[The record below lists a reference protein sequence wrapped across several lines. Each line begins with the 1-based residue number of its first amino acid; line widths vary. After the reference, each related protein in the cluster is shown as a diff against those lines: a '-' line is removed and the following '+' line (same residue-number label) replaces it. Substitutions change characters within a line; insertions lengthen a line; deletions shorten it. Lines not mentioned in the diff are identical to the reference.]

1 MADDKGEALDSQ
13 IIAENVGFLDNCFDN
28 SFTLQSSLVAVKEY
42 IAEEQNEQSS
52 SKFYGVQTSKK
63 SHTFSENKSVVLNS
77 SSCYNTQVVSQI
89 LANDKVINKNLKDW
103 GLPPEIARK
112 YEGRGI
118 TEMFDW
124 QVTCLG
130 NPKVLLD
137 CCNLVY
143 SAPTS
148 AGKTL
153 VAEILT
159 IKTILERQKK
169 VIIILPFVS
178 IVREK
183 MLYLQDILS
192 SSGIRVEGFM
202 GSQSPPGGL
211 QAVHVAICT
220 IEKANSLVNRL
231 LDDGNIADLGAV
243 IVDELHLL
251 GDPHRGYILE
261 LLLTKI
267 KYVSSSLDGVQIQI
281 VGMSATLPNL
291 EVLAQWLEAEL
302 FITQFRPIPLEEFCL
317 VGNKIYDKNGKC
329 VNTIQSG
336 TDDGDSVLKICLNTI
351 KEKCSVL
358 IFCMTKNRCENL
370 AQSIAAS
377 FYKLGCSGSDMGLVL
392 RQELKT
398 ESIGEVLEQ
407 LKNCPVGLD
416 HVLKNTVSF
425 GVAYHHAGLTFDE
438 RDIIEGGFKSGA
450 IRVLVATSTL
460 SSGVNLPARK
470 VIIRTPVFQRQPINI
485 LTYKQMI
492 GRAGR
497 MGKDTKGESI
507 LICTEAE
514 KKIGFEL
521 MMGALDPVESCIE
534 SEDKYMRA
542 VLEMIASQV
551 AGTKAELDLYSRC
564 TLLFIQQNISES
576 QNMLL
581 EKTLKELMN
590 FELIRIQVDGEDK
603 KYVATPL
610 GKACLSSSMAPNDGL
625 SLFCELQKARQCVVL
640 ETDLHLIYLVT
651 PYSVSSQ
658 WGDIDW
664 LHLLT
669 LWESL
674 TKAMKRVG
682 ELVGV
687 QESFI
692 IRCLR
697 GTNKLSNMQNKL
709 NIHKRF
715 YTALALQD
723 LVNEVPLSEVAT
735 KFQCARGFLQSLQ
748 QAAAT
753 FAGMVTAFCH
763 QLGWKN
769 MEMLISQFQDR
780 LHFGIHS
787 ELLELMKLPSLNG
800 MRARTLF
807 DAGFETVSS
816 IASAEINAI
825 ENALY
830 KSVPFQ
836 SDKERD
842 GDDTEDMRKRKKMK
856 NIWVT
861 GHCGMTAK
869 EAAENLISE
878 ARKYLE
884 HEIGV
889 KEIRWDAT
897 SNSAEVTHQIAVEN
911 IADKNNSS
919 VNKDETN
926 VGCVVEEKSV
936 LIAAVQTNIS
946 KATCGQNQSLPD
958 QEIKKEILQN
968 QTMSNQEIKQETLT
982 KNSNVADVTKKCSDV
997 SQDIYLSVNMC
1008 ESTFN
1013 IKYESN
1019 HSVKDEVFPSLK
1031 LDPDEQLNAREL
1043 LNNTSSPIIN
1053 TIKRQ
1058 VTLKRSPL
1066 LKNLSDIK
1074 HSPSI
1079 LKDDTIWDTMNFTDA
1094 AIENITKQRTQNKM
1108 TSPNISFGDTDD
1120 KTETKTVLENT
1131 AITKSNSKSTV
1142 RDISLFSSEGDNSSL
1157 FEESL
1162 PLDMIPSK
1170 LLDDKTPQPQTSKLT
1185 KQETAADFMNINSNT
1200 ILNAFKSTIVE
1211 VSDEEEI
1218 KLVYED
1224 DNKISEN
1231 ELENGFNVSDD
1242 IVIETQDYNL
1252 MPMKDSFKSPF
1263 KRQAESNAK
1272 ELTQPS
1278 AKKLKKSFKPEISSH
1293 VVLKNEKETF
1303 AFKINCPDFRT
1314 FVLEIKDLK
1323 LKCIVLKKADVV
1335 DNFNVIEN
1343 LKEAAIYL
1351 DIKSS
1356 TASSNG
1362 VIGSN
1367 IVKAKTRKETKVD
1380 TIPLVKGISVYI
1392 GTDTCVY
1399 LDFASIGDMLTI
1411 VKDKL
1416 TNWLQRQA
1424 GKLRFMSL
1432 KWDYLNMKKCF
1443 GVELQPSCFDVSL
1456 AEWLIDSD
1464 EKIPSTVY
1472 LTKKYMNIDLSLTA
1486 LKVNSRKKMYKNLDN
1501 VETCCLKTW
1510 SVWMVAE
1517 KQQKYQL
1524 QQYHSVQST
1533 LALETQVSKILAE
1546 CEYSGLTV
1554 DKDLASQLLVD
1565 VRNSQ
1570 ETLQKKAYQICGY
1583 HFNFNSSKDVA
1594 KVLGLYKGRKVSTK
1608 KSVLTSHNSPMA
1620 SIVIYWRK
1628 LNSILTKTLYPL
1640 TEKACIYSCDNRI
1653 TPSYTMYTCTGRISM
1668 QEPNLQSVPRTF
1680 SIPVTYLTD
1689 HPTSHRTDDVIE
1701 YNCRNVFKASEGCV
1715 LVSADYCQLE
1725 MRILT
1730 HYCEDEVLLRIMRS
1744 DVDVFKAIAAS
1755 WGNVAEDEV
1764 DEDLRQKAKQ
1774 LCYGILYGM
1783 GNKTLAQYLDV
1794 SEMEAAVFMDTFH
1807 STYPR
1812 IQVFTRKVVEEC
1824 RDRGY
1829 VETLMKRRRYL
1840 PDINSIMQ
1848 SKRGTSER
1856 QTVNTT
1862 IQGSAAD
1869 ITKAAMCSIDDRTRT
1884 DLHKPKLILQ
1894 MHDELIYEVPENKK
1908 NEFVNVLK
1916 EVMERTVK
1924 LIVPLPVKVRSGKA
1938 WGSLEEIKF

>member
-1 MADDKGEALDSQ
+1 MADEQGEALDSQ

-28 SFTLQSSLVAVKEY
+28 SFTLQSTLVAVKEY
-42 IAEEQNEQSS
+42 IAEEQKEQSS
-52 SKFYGVQTSKK
+52 SMLSGIQTSKK
-63 SHTFSENKSVVLNS
+63 SQTLSQNKSVVLNS
-77 SSCYNTQVVSQI
+77 SVCNSTQIISQI
-89 LANDKVINKNLKDW
+89 VANDKIINRNLKDW
-103 GLPPEIARK
+103 GLPPEIVRK
-112 YEGRGI
+112 YEQRGI
-118 TEMFDW
+118 TQMFDW

-183 MLYLQDILS
+183 MFYLQDILS

-231 LDDGNIADLGAV
+231 LDEGNITDLGAV

-251 GDPHRGYILE
+251 GDSHRGYILE

-267 KYVSSSLDGVQIQI
+267 KYVSTSLDGVQIQI

-302 FITQFRPIPLEEFCL
+302 FITQFRPIPLDEYCL
-317 VGNKIYDKNGKC
+317 VGNRMYDKDGKC
-329 VNTIQSG
+329 INTLQGG
-336 TDDGDSVLKICLNTI
+336 TDDGDNVLKICLNTI

-370 AQSIAAS
+370 AQTIASS
-377 FYKLGCSGSDMGLVL
+377 FFKQGCSGTEMGLVL
-392 RQELKT
+392 RQELKS
-398 ESIGEVLEQ
+398 ESIAEVLEQ

-416 HVLKNTVSF
+416 NVLKNTVSF

-551 AGTKAELDLYSRC
+551 ASSRAELDLYSRC
-564 TLLFIQQNISES
+564 TLLFIQQKITQS

-581 EKTLKELMN
+581 DKTLKELMN
-590 FELIRIQVDGEDK
+590 FELIRIQEDGEDK

-723 LVNEVPLSEVAT
+723 LVNEVPLSDVAT

-807 DAGFETVSS
+807 NAGFETVSS

-889 KEIRWDAT
+889 KEIKWDAT
-897 SNSAEVTHQIAVEN
+897 TNSTDVTQQIAVEEAPVITDSSSSNEN
-911 IADKNNSS
+911 IKNDGL
-919 VNKDETN
+919 VDE
-926 VGCVVEEKSV
+926 KFAQ
-936 LIAAVQTNIS
+936 IAEIKTNIS
-946 KATCGQNQSLPD
+946 TETYSQNQSTPNL
-958 QEIKKEILQN
+958 EIKE
-968 QTMSNQEIKQETLT
+968 EPRT
-982 KNSNVADVTKKCSDV
+982 KSSSASDVTDKRTDTICE
-997 SQDIYLSVNMC
+997 DIYLSANIC
-1008 ESTFN
+1008 ESNLN
-1013 IKYESN
+1013 IKDESKQ
-1019 HSVKDEVFPSLK
+1019 SIKEDVLTESKPESQKPCEMV
-1031 LDPDEQLNAREL
+1031 
-1043 LNNTSSPIIN
+1043 NNTSSPIIN
-1053 TIKRQ
+1053 ATKRQ
-1058 VTLKRSPL
+1058 ATLKRSSL
-1066 LKNLSDIK
+1066 FKDVTNIK
-1074 HSPSI
+1074 HSPS
-1079 LKDDTIWDTMNFTDA
+1079 LLHDDIIWDSMNFTDA
-1094 AIENITKQRTQNKM
+1094 AIENITRHRTQNKVS
-1108 TSPNISFGDTDD
+1108 SPNVSFGDSED
-1120 KTETKTVLENT
+1120 KTVTETGLEHT
-1131 AITKSNSKSTV
+1131 ASTKSNSKSTV
-1142 RDISLFSSEGDNSSL
+1142 KDISLFSSEGDNSSL

-1170 LLDDKTPQPQTSKLT
+1170 LFDGKTTQPQISKPT
-1185 KQETAADFMNINSNT
+1185 KQETAGDFLSLNSNT
-1200 ILNAFKSTIVE
+1200 ILNAFKSTIAE

-1224 DNKISEN
+1224 DNKVSES
-1231 ELENGFNVSDD
+1231 ELENGINVSDD
-1242 IVIETQDYNL
+1242 IVIETQDFN
-1252 MPMKDSFKSPF
+1252 MIQIKDSFKSPF
-1263 KRQAESNAK
+1263 KRQAESNSK
-1272 ELTQPS
+1272 ETTQPS
-1278 AKKLKKSFKPEISSH
+1278 AKKAKKALKPGTPSQVMP
-1293 VVLKNEKETF
+1293 KNEKETF
-1303 AFKINCPDFRT
+1303 GFKISCPDFKT
-1314 FVLEIKDLK
+1314 FILEIKELK
-1323 LKCIVLKKADVV
+1323 MKCIVLKKADVV
-1335 DNFNVIEN
+1335 DNFEVIEN

-1351 DIKSS
+1351 DIKPS
-1356 TASSNG
+1356 TVSSNE

-1367 IVKAKTRKETKVD
+1367 IVKAKSRKEVKVE
-1380 TIPLVKGISVYI
+1380 TAPLVKGISVFI

-1399 LDFASIGDMLTI
+1399 LDFASTGDMLTI
-1411 VKDKL
+1411 VKNKL
-1416 TNWLQRQA
+1416 TNWLQRKCD
-1424 GKLRFMSL
+1424 KLRVMSL
-1432 KWDYLNMKKCF
+1432 KWDYVNLKKCF

-1464 EKIPSTVY
+1464 EKVPSTVY
-1472 LTKKYMNIDLSLTA
+1472 LTKKYSNIDLSLTA

-1501 VETCCLKTW
+1501 VETCCLKAW
-1510 SVWMVAE
+1510 SVWVVAE
-1517 KQQKYQL
+1517 KQQKYLL
-1524 QQYHSVQST
+1524 QQYHSAQNT
-1533 LALETQVSKILAE
+1533 LGLETQVSKILAE

-1554 DKDLASQLLVD
+1554 DKDLAAQLLID

-1653 TPSYTMYTCTGRISM
+1653 SPSYTMFTCTGRISM
-1668 QEPNLQSVPRTF
+1668 HEPNLQSVPRTF

-1689 HPTSHRTDDVIE
+1689 HPASHTDDVIE
-1701 YNCRNVFKASEGCV
+1701 YNCRNIFKASEGCV

-1730 HYCEDEVLLRIMRS
+1730 HYCEDDVLTRIMRS
-1744 DVDVFKAIAAS
+1744 DVDVFRAIAAS
-1755 WGNVAEDEV
+1755 WGNVAENEV
-1764 DEDLRQKAKQ
+1764 DDDLRQKAKQ

-1783 GNKTLAQYLDV
+1783 GNKTLAQHLDV
-1794 SEMEAAVFMDTFH
+1794 SEMEAAVFMDTFYR
-1807 STYPR
+1807 TYPK
-1812 IQVFTRKVVEEC
+1812 IQVFTKKVIEEC

-1840 PDINSIMQ
+1840 PDINSIIQ

-1856 QTVNTT
+1856 QAVNTT

-1869 ITKAAMCSIDDRTRT
+1869 IAKAAMCSIDDQTRT
-1884 DLHKPKLILQ
+1884 DLQKPKLILQ

-1908 NEFVNVLK
+1908 NLFVKTLK
-1916 EVMERTVK
+1916 SVMEGTVK
-1924 LIVPLPVKVRSGKA
+1924 LNVPLPVKVRSGKT
-1938 WGSLEEIKF
+1938 WGSLEEIKL